1 MTMQESLEWGDHIR
15 KQTETGIKFN
25 SSAKGAFQIVNE
37 TQKLAM
43 KALGI
48 GYNELFDEENQRR
61 MCAWI
66 WTTQGWQAWEGLK
79 KHPEILA
86 SARDFIDKK
95 VPIPPSSGRSKSSQP
110 IIVPKNN
117 IPSQTTPKPEVNNKL
132 PKGSNVQ
139 RTAAVRD
146 HFNVH
151 DIQYSQP
158 MDNGT

>member
-1 MTMQESLEWGDHIR
+1 
-15 KQTETGIKFN
+15 
-25 SSAKGAFQIVNE
+25 
-37 TQKLAM
+37 
-43 KALGI
+43 
-48 GYNELFDEENQRR
+48 

-110 IIVPKNN
+110 IVLAKNT
-117 IPSQTTPKPEVNNKL
+117 ISPQTTQKPRVNNAL
-132 PKGSNVQ
+132 PKSSNAQ
-139 RTAAVRD
+139 RTATVRD
-146 HFNVH
+146 HFNIS